1 MIMSHPLRIVSHDKP
16 RGITLLEVLISI
28 GILSI
33 GLLSALALIP
43 AGRTYIKQAEQDDRS
58 STIVPSAIATMESLG
73 LFHEKSLEWHRD
85 VTPVQG
91 DGEQAAERPAFM
103 RNALQPYFGGT
114 KTAWEVEEDRRN
126 GGFWNLSDEHTA
138 TIRDW
143 HARDGMPTLRGVV
156 AVPNATVMV
165 KIGNGGWKTS
175 EDGVRSQP
183 DPDDP
188 ASRTLWDYEVD
199 DLDFPDDGMSFDMK
213 IRENTQGGA
222 VGEVLGDP
230 RFKAHS
236 IEAKYLDMNN
246 AEHLIPL
253 ADIIVQPPADRPV
266 VGELKPYHH
275 YGRRR
280 KIDERFGDAILDLR
294 VAPKDR
300 RNETP
305 DSARPL
311 SVPGLRD
318 QVLNNKIK
326 MVREIDVPVAAQLWR
341 FHEGYREAPF
351 RKENQFAN
359 TEAQTLINELFTYP
373 TPFWSDPA
381 IDPLPTWVTATGSPV
396 DTNGSPVVPE
406 KPEDKDYFK
415 FEVEAG
421 VGLTVDLHTTS
432 PPSAVVKRPVQ
443 FSTTGSGP
451 WTDLTP
457 YAADQYAIPNDGWIR
472 TGFELIPYATMSP
485 LTNTITYVYDAATSR
500 YTPRN
505 LEYLVD
511 FHLVR
516 QDRMIA
522 IDPLMCA
529 HLDRIIRLDPGNH
542 PLSLRRRRFAD
553 FQQLYNGDPNSPR
566 AFVIP
571 RLNWRVIADNPN
583 FDAAVAVAERLCRAE
598 DTIALG
604 DPANEESA
612 PAPEFATIV
621 PDPASPNQDLPVQ
634 RQAAGRMTWMLTVQP
649 EDPGSVAANWYA
661 GRYFDVSIV
670 IFEDRPVPPNDPKL
684 TTFDGEYAFQATWGQ
699 LDGLLRV
706 FIPTDGPTATAPSD
720 EDIRRIIAPG
730 GWLLL
735 APSVTLTSSPID
747 SQLRLE
753 WIKVRTVSLE
763 RTAAG
768 VTATILLD
776 KEPDTDVLV
785 PSINGTPRADG
796 LGRLSLIALAYDGV
810 VSVVRRSMMVQ
821 R

>member
-1 MIMSHPLRIVSHDKP
+1 MSHPLRIVSHDEP

-138 TIRDW
+138 TILTH
-143 HARDGMPTLRGVV
+143 HARDGFPTLRGVV
-156 AVPNATVMV
+156 TAPMAQVSVS
-165 KIGNGGWKTS
+165 INGVWKTS
-175 EDGVRSQP
+175 ADGVHSYP
-183 DPDDP
+183 DPNNS
-188 ASRTLWDYEVD
+188 AQTFWDYDV
-199 DLDFPDDGMSFDMK
+199 LPADFDVSMQVEENVMK
-213 IRENTQGGA
+213 IYETKEEGA
-222 VGEVLGDP
+222 VGEVRPTPP
-230 RFKAHS
+230 RFTAYT
-236 IEAKYLDMNN
+236 IAAKYLDMNSI
-246 AEHLIPL
+246 EHPIP
-253 ADIIVQPPADRPV
+253 AAGIIVNPPAGRPV
-266 VGELKPYHH
+266 AGELNPYHH

-280 KIDERFGDAILDLR
+280 ASDRRFGDAILDLS
-294 VAPKDR
+294 VQPKDR
-300 RNETP
+300 QNESP

-311 SVPGLRD
+311 SVPGLSD
-318 QVLNNKIK
+318 QVLNSKVK
-326 MVREIDVPVAAQLWR
+326 MVREVDVPVAAQLWR
-341 FHEGYREAPF
+341 FNEGYMEAPF
-351 RKENQFAN
+351 QKRNTFAN
-359 TEAQTLINELFTYP
+359 TEAQTLTSGSYTYP

-381 IDPLPTWVTATGSPV
+381 IDPLSRWVTAAGSPV
-396 DTNGSPVVPE
+396 DGSGDPVVPE
-406 KPEDKDYFK
+406 RPFDNDYFK

-432 PPSAVVKRPVQ
+432 PPSSVLKRGVE
-443 FSTTGSGP
+443 FSTAESGP
-451 WTDLTP
+451 WIALTP

-472 TGFELIPYATMSP
+472 TGFELIPYDPMSP
-485 LTNTITYVYDAATSR
+485 LTNTLTYVYDPAASLYR
-500 YTPRN
+500 PRN
-505 LEYLVD
+505 LEYTAD

-529 HLDRIIRLDPGNH
+529 HLDRIIQLDPGNH

-571 RLNWRVIADNPN
+571 RLNWRVIAENPDFN
-583 FDAAVAVAERLCRAE
+583 AAVAVAERLCRAE

-604 DPANEESA
+604 DPATEES
-612 PAPEFATIV
+612 PPLPEFATIV
-621 PDPASPNQDLPVQ
+621 PDPAAPNQDVPVQ

-670 IFEDRPVPPNDPKL
+670 IFEDRPIPANDPQL
-684 TTFDGEYAFQATWGQ
+684 TAFDGEYAFQATWGQ

-706 FIPTDGPTATAPSD
+706 FIPPSGPTATAPSD

-747 SQLRLE
+747 SQLKLE

-763 RTAAG
+763 RTASG

-785 PSINGTPRADG
+785 PTINGTPRADG